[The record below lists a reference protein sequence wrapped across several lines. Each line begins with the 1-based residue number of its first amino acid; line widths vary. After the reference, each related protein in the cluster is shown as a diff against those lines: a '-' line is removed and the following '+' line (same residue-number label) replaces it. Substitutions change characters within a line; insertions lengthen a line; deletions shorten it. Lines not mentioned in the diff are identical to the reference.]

1 MIYLK
6 ITEFDKKRKSFLD
19 LKCPA
24 DKCTQFLDDLAPKLM
39 SPETLAVPLFFF
51 AVQLNQ
57 FLQNYEVV
65 WKTIPERATCFNDF
79 NYTYDSEGILR
90 NTINNDKVH
99 NCG

>member
-39 SPETLAVPLFFF
+39 SPETLAVP
-51 AVQLNQ
+51 
-57 FLQNYEVV
+57 
-65 WKTIPERATCFNDF
+65 
-79 NYTYDSEGILR
+79 
-90 NTINNDKVH
+90 
-99 NCG
+99 